1 MKAISRILLIL
12 LLATVAHGQEEEPVV
27 PEEDPIIQEEGPVVQ
42 EEVPSVPA
50 VVVPPAPKPATI
62 KLHDMEGLTLSA
74 LRREFPRLSG
84 VFASAHSC
92 RLPEYGP
99 MVSVT
104 IQLPSFYFTKP
115 VLQELDRRQ
124 RAAEEQ
130 ARKVR
135 TQLERASQLISL
147 RSKEAGLLERIEW
160 EDSSKKKSKET
171 IEDLQNQLSEVRKSL
186 ETLETNPLGTFVVQE
201 NTVLL
206 KEVDLNKMLVANY
219 QQLVRR
225 VTKAMKNS
233 LAENGPLIND
243 LDSNERVTVNAYIR
257 DNILGSSGKSILFSL
272 QPKDIQE
279 YKDGTID
286 LNALR
291 ERVIVRDEPRE

>member
-1 MKAISRILLIL
+1 MKAISRILLL
-12 LLATVAHGQEEEPVV
+12 LVLATVAYAQ
-27 PEEDPIIQEEGPVVQ
+27 EDPAAPA
-42 EEVPSVPA
+42 EVPSVPT
-50 VVVPPAPKPATI
+50 VVVPPAPRPAPI
-62 KLHDMEGLTLSA
+62 KVHDMEGLTISA

-99 MVSVT
+99 FVSVT

-135 TQLERASQLISL
+135 TQLERAAQLISL

-160 EDSSKKKSKET
+160 EGSSKKKSKET
-171 IEDLQNQLSEVRKSL
+171 LSGLQDQLSEVRKSL
-186 ETLETNPLGTFVVQE
+186 ETLESNQLGMFVLQE
-201 NTVLL
+201 STLL
-206 KEVDLNKMLVANY
+206 LNEVDLNKMLVANY
-219 QQLVRR
+219 QQLVQR

-233 LAENGPLIND
+233 LAENGPLITD
-243 LDSNERVTVNAYIR
+243 LDSHERVTVNAYIR

-272 QPKDIQE
+272 HPKDIQD
-279 YKDGTID
+279 YKDGAID

-291 ERVIVRDEPRE
+291 ERVFVRDEPRE

>member
-1 MKAISRILLIL
+1 MKAISRVLLIL
-12 LLATVAHGQEEEPVV
+12 VFAATAYAQEDPVVPAEEPVA
-27 PEEDPIIQEEGPVVQ
+27 PA
-42 EEVPSVPA
+42 EVSSVPA
-50 VVVPPAPKPATI
+50 VVVPPAPKPAAI
-62 KLHDMEGLTLSA
+62 KLHDMEGITISA

-92 RLPEYGP
+92 WLPEYGP
-99 MVSVT
+99 MISVT

-147 RSKEAGLLERIEW
+147 RSKEASLLERIEW
-160 EDSSKKKSKET
+160 EDSPKKKSKET
-171 IEDLQNQLSEVRKSL
+171 LEDLQNQLSEVRKNL
-186 ETLETNPLGTFVVQE
+186 EILETNALGTFVLQE

-206 KEVDLNKMLVANY
+206 NEVDLNKMLIANY

-279 YKDGTID
+279 YKDGMID
-286 LNALR
+286 LNVLR

>member
-1 MKAISRILLIL
+1 MRAISRVLLLL
-12 LLATVAHGQEEEPVV
+12 LLATTAYAQEDPVPPAEDPVAPAEEPATSA
-27 PEEDPIIQEEGPVVQ
+27 
-42 EEVPSVPA
+42 EVPSVPA
-50 VVVPPAPKPATI
+50 VVVPPPKPAAI

-99 MVSVT
+99 MISVT

-147 RSKEAGLLERIEW
+147 RSKEASLLERIEW

-171 IEDLQNQLSEVRKSL
+171 VEDLQNQLSEVRKSL
-186 ETLETNPLGTFVVQE
+186 ESLETNPLGTFVVQE

-206 KEVDLNKMLVANY
+206 NEVDLNKMLIANY

-243 LDSNERVTVNAYIR
+243 LDSNERVTLNAYIR

-286 LNALR
+286 LNVLR

>member
-1 MKAISRILLIL
+1 MRAISRVL
-12 LLATVAHGQEEEPVV
+12 LLLVFAVTAHAQEDSVPPEEEPVA
-27 PEEDPIIQEEGPVVQ
+27 PAEESVAA

-50 VVVPPAPKPATI
+50 VVVPPPKPAAI

-99 MVSVT
+99 MISVT

-147 RSKEAGLLERIEW
+147 RSKEASLLEQIEW
-160 EDSSKKKSKET
+160 EEDSSKKKSKET

-186 ETLETNPLGTFVVQE
+186 ELLETNALGTFVVQE
-201 NTVLL
+201 NSVLL
-206 KEVDLNKMLVANY
+206 NEVDLNKMLVANY

-279 YKDGTID
+279 
-286 LNALR
+286 
-291 ERVIVRDEPRE
+291 